1 VRAIFPMHMFLI
13 DEANVSFINQ
23 GRGLERVP
31 LSLSVHISA
40 GHLMKFVIDQRV
52 QLVERSLVPLAP
64 LGEQM
69 SYFVQ
74 RGRGA
79 FHVR

>member
-1 VRAIFPMHMFLI
+1 
-13 DEANVSFINQ
+13 
-23 GRGLERVP
+23 
-31 LSLSVHISA
+31 
-40 GHLMKFVIDQRV
+40 MKFVIDQRV